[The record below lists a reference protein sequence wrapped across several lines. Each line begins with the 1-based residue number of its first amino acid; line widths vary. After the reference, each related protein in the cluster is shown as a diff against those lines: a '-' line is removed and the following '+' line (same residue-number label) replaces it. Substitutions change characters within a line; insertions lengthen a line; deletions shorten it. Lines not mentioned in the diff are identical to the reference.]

1 MKSRMKPRHAGALV
15 LAGVLLVLA
24 TACGS
29 SSSSP
34 EKTITV
40 SDTASVKATPNLVQ
54 FSFGVSTN
62 GDTAKAALTA
72 NSATMTRVIAALKS
86 AGVPKRD
93 MQTEQVNVYER
104 TDSGGAV
111 VGYSASNSVNVK
123 LRKIGMSGAL
133 ITKATAA
140 GANLVSGPSFSIEDT
155 AVLYSRALD
164 RAYDK
169 AEKKASALT
178 EHVGL
183 RLGKPISIQE
193 GTVPDVL
200 YRAAGD
206 TMATSEKAP
215 VPIEPGQTE
224 ITATVTVSFELR

>member
-1 MKSRMKPRHAGALV
+1 MKPRHAGALV
-15 LAGVLLVLA
+15 LAGLLLVLA

-29 SSSSP
+29 SSSSSK
-34 EKTITV
+34 KTIVV
-40 SDTASVKATPNLVQ
+40 SDTATVKATPNLVQ
-54 FSFGVSTN
+54 FSFGVSSD
-62 GDTAKAALTA
+62 GATAKAALAA
-72 NSATMTRVIAALKS
+72 NSAVMNRVIAALKN

-93 MQTEQVNVYER
+93 IQTEQVSVYER

-169 AEKKASALT
+169 AEKKASTLA

-193 GTVPDVL
+193 GTVPDIL